1 MSFFY
6 TYNFCISLHK
16 ENGRNCHFAPS
27 EDSDSDI
34 PEVLGKKMV
43 SVEGMLMRTN
53 RGRMEEEDIRPDI
66 AITIQDI
73 KITL

>member
-43 SVEGMLMRTN
+43 SVEGM
-53 RGRMEEEDIRPDI
+53 EEDIRPDI